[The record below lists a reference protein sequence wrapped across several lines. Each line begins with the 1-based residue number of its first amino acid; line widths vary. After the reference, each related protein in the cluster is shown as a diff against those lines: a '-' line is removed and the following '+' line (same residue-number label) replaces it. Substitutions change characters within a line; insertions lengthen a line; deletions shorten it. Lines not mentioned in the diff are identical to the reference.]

1 MWYAHGQTHVL
12 LVDTDLPAGAHT
24 NMHPYAWRGWCV
36 MERKASGLVKHF
48 RALIS
53 LQGLT
58 GEETSLNQ
66 VINNGMAAREPPM
79 APAAFASM
87 LEAGVASG
95 AIKFTNRGDVRV
107 VATIYG
113 KAFAAE
119 MAAVV
124 MLSYRDLEWDDAQV
138 RTVCKALRAAHAG
151 GGLRKVESL
160 FLDNNQ
166 MGDGAAAALAAL
178 LEEGA
183 MANLKELDLGDNQIA
198 DDGVAALASALRGG
212 ALPACTEI
220 YIHDNPGSDAKD
232 YGDVDSKVKEA
243 LASPERAAALA
254 RRRDEPSA

>member
-1 MWYAHGQTHVL
+1 ML

-24 NMHPYAWRGWCV
+24 NMHPYAGRGWGV
-36 MERKASGLVKHF
+36 MERKASGLIKDGN
-48 RALIS
+48 ALIS
-53 LQGLT
+53 LKGLT
-58 GEETSLNQ
+58 GEETELRE
-66 VINNGMAAREPPM
+66 VMWHGTAAREPPM

-124 MLSYRDLEWDDAQV
+124 ELAYRDLRWDDAQV
-138 RTVCKALRAAHAG
+138 RTVIEALRAAHAG
-151 GGLRKVESL
+151 GGLRKVEWL
-160 FLDNNQ
+160 ALGGNQ

-183 MANLKELDLGDNQIA
+183 MPNLKVLDLGNNQIGEA
-198 DDGVAALASALRGG
+198 GVAALASALRGG
-212 ALPACTEI
+212 ALPSCTTI
-220 YIHDNPGSDAKD
+220 ILGGNPGSDAP
-232 YGDVDSKVKEA
+232 VDEA

-254 RRRDEPSA
+254 RRQAE